1 MNKSSSTYS
10 YDLQFCKIKKI
21 FLKRDFSFL
30 ILSVFHACICPSLKA
45 IFFAALIYHP
55 RVMTRA
61 AWEFSGVEVFILYQL
76 LSNGGS
82 LEVGGT

>member
-1 MNKSSSTYS
+1 MNKSSSAYP

-30 ILSVFHACICPSLKA
+30 ILSVFHAYSRPSLKA

-55 RVMTRA
+55 TVVTRA
-61 AWEFSGVEVFILYQL
+61 SRGFSGVEVFVFYQL

-82 LEVGGT
+82 LEVSGR